1 MNSAPEFI
9 LFGISVGIQA
19 LIIFLIY
26 QFKDLIKIGLLFR
39 RELSSREMLKM
50 DKKKMRLI
58 VDRLIR
64 VNEKMK
70 EADF

>member
-9 LFGISVGIQA
+9 LFAISVGIQA
-19 LIIFLIY
+19 LILFLFY

-39 RELSSREMLKM
+39 RELSTRDMLKM
-50 DKKKMRLI
+50 DKKRMKLI

-64 VNEKMK
+64 INIKLR